1 MTEQYPDIV
10 GRADAWLK
18 YFRAKTDSGDVQ
30 LRHDNGEEVS
40 WALEAV
46 DLTIRSDAESCWS
59 MILELVARCESDMD
73 RANVAA
79 GPLEDA
85 LVRFGQALIG
95 RVEAE
100 ARSNEVFK
108 NTLRGVWRN
117 SIEDS
122 VWNRLQELLAP
133 N

>member
-1 MTEQYPDIV
+1 
-10 GRADAWLK
+10 
-18 YFRAKTDSGDVQ
+18 
-30 LRHDNGEEVS
+30 
-40 WALEAV
+40 
-46 DLTIRSDAESCWS
+46 